1 MDEIAAAA
9 FVGAGYLARDM
20 GRLVEN
26 PQVGVHLVY
35 FCIPCW
41 RAYFAGRIS
50 QHDVEQTVFSAIQSG
65 TKSHP
70 TWRCVQ
76 CAETVEAYRP
86 MRGAPEVPDFHQQQD
101 EELF

>member
-20 GRLVEN
+20 GRLEEH
-26 PQVGVHLVY
+26 QVGAHLVY
-35 FCIPCW
+35 FCVRCW
-41 RAYFAGRIS
+41 RAYFAGGLS
-50 QHDVEQTVFSAIQSG
+50 QSQVERTIFSAHRSG
-65 TKSHP
+65 TKSKP

-86 MRGAPEVPDFHQQQD
+86 MHGTPEAPSLVEPQD
-101 EELF
+101 EMF